1 MARLPTPG
9 GDDGTW
15 GGVLNDYLAQSHNT
29 DGTLKTAAVVAAGAE
44 RTANKGVAGGYA
56 PLDGSG
62 LVPASNLPP
71 AGATPD
77 ADATTKGVVQ
87 LAGDLSGTAA
97 SPAIAAGA
105 IDDSN
110 IAASANIAKSKLA
123 SLNIADSDVA
133 SGANIAQSKIA
144 GLTTDL
150 AAKANDSA
158 VVHDT
163 GDETIA
169 GIKTFSSAPV
179 VPDGSFSQAK
189 VSNLTTDLAGKAAAA
204 HSHAQADITNL
215 STDLAAKVDE
225 STVTTKGDLLAATG
239 AGAITRLGV
248 GSDNQVLVA
257 DTAEAT
263 GIKWGSVPAPDDA
276 DATTKGVVQLANDL
290 GGTAAA
296 PTARASSLKS
306 ATTDISIGSATAPT
320 SGQFLRATNS
330 TTATWQALPRMF
342 GWYLDGVLV
351 VGDGQGPIYRIDADV
366 TILGFDLSAKVAPV
380 TTGATFDVEYGA
392 TPNGVFTSIFSV
404 LPTIAAA
411 ANVGTAGTLSS
422 TTLNAGVYVRFN
434 VDAVGGTAAQGVT
447 AQLRMET
454 R

>member
-29 DGTLKTAAVVAAGAE
+29 DGTLKTAAITAAGAE
-44 RTANKGVAGGYA
+44 RTVNKGVAGGYA

-62 LVPASNLPP
+62 LVPAANLPA

-97 SPAIAAGA
+97 SPTIAAGV
-105 IDDSN
+105 IDD
-110 IAASANIAKSKLA
+110 ANIAG
-123 SLNIADSDVA
+123 
-133 SGANIAQSKIA
+133 GANIAQSKIA
-144 GLTTDL
+144 NLTTDL
-150 AAKANDSA
+150 SGKANNAD

-169 GIKTFSSAPV
+169 GVKTFSSAPV
-179 VPDGSFSQAK
+179 VPDDAFTQAK
-189 VSNLTTDLAGKAAAA
+189 VANLTTDLA
-204 HSHAQADITNL
+204 
-215 STDLAAKVDE
+215 AKIDE
-225 STVTTKGDLLAATG
+225 ATVTTKGDLLAATG

-257 DTAEAT
+257 DAAEAT
-263 GIKWGSVPAPDDA
+263 GLKWGAVPAPADA
-276 DATTKGVVQLANDL
+276 DATTKGAIQLANDL

-330 TTATWQALPRMF
+330 TTATWQAMPRMF

-351 VGDGQGPIYRIDADV
+351 VGDGQGPIYRIDANV
-366 TILGFDLSAKVAPV
+366 TILGFDLSAKIAPV
-380 TTGATFDVEYGA
+380 TTGATFDVEYST

-404 LPTIAAA
+404 LPTIAAG
-411 ANVGTAGTLSS
+411 ANIGTAGILST